1 MPLFRRSD
9 AQGERSAADR
19 ERARLEREARRR
31 GVTVEELLGSQEAP
45 PPVEAEPP
53 PPADP
58 DPAPAD
64 PAPALEPVVG
74 SEPHSDP
81 EPPTVPEPD
90 PVLPEED
97 LTWVEP
103 EPEPPAPEPEPEP
116 EPPAPE
122 PEPEP
127 EPPSPEPVVG
137 SQPHSDPD
145 PTTEEPEPPAEHRA
159 APVGDDLPPRELD
172 PPPLPAS
179 SPPRPRP
186 RPPRRRYAQP
196 DARRSPAQ
204 GPVRRRRSWFAR
216 IAAVLVIVAAVAVL
230 WFLFNLFQPGK
241 GDGTGRVAIEIPQ
254 GATARE
260 VGDLLA
266 ERDVVSSGFYFDL
279 RARLAG
285 KRDDFKAGRYTL
297 AHDMSYGAALD
308 ALTEREPAAP
318 PTVKITIPEGRS
330 RTEIAPTVKEA
341 GISGSYLA
349 ASKRHKGF
357 DPREY
362 GAPRST
368 RSLEGFLFP
377 ATYEM
382 REGQAT
388 ARRLVGQQLDAFRQN
403 FSTVSMR
410 AAKRRNLT
418 PYDVLIIASMVER
431 EAQVPKERP
440 LIAAVIYNR
449 LRERMPL
456 GIDATTRYDLGV
468 WHRPLRVSEL
478 QRDTPYNTRTR
489 LGLPPTPIGNP
500 GLDSI
505 KAAAKPADV
514 DYLYYV
520 VKPNTCGEHS
530 FSKTDAE
537 FQKDV
542 AAYEAAR
549 AKNGGKSP
557 DTCDD

>member
-31 GVTVEELLGSQEAP
+31 GVPVEELLGSEEAA
-45 PPVEAEPP
+45 PPVEAVPP

-58 DPAPAD
+58 EPAPA
-64 PAPALEPVVG
+64 PPEPVVG
-74 SEPHSDP
+74 SDSHSEP
-81 EPPTVPEPD
+81 EPTTE

-97 LTWVEP
+97 LTWVEPEPSPPEPEPEP

-122 PEPEP
+122 P
-127 EPPSPEPVVG
+127 VVG
-137 SQPHSDPD
+137 SDSHSELE
-145 PTTEEPEPPAEHRA
+145 PTTAEEPEPTAEHRA
-159 APVGDDLPPRELD
+159 AAPAGDELPPRDLE
-172 PPPLPAS
+172 PPPLPAPS
-179 SPPRPRP
+179 ASRPRP

-204 GPVRRRRSWFAR
+204 GPVRRRRSWLAR
-216 IAAVLVIVAAVAVL
+216 IAAVLVIVLAVGVL

-241 GDGTGRVAIEIPQ
+241 GDGTGRVAVEIPQ

-266 ERDVVSSGFYFDL
+266 DRDVVSSGFYFDL
-279 RARLAG
+279 RAWLAG
-285 KRDDFKAGRYTL
+285 KREDFKAGRYTL

-308 ALTEREPAAP
+308 ALTEHEPAAP

-388 ARRLVGQQLDAFRQN
+388 ARRLVGHQLEAFRQN
-403 FSTVSMR
+403 FDTVSMR

-478 QRDTPYNTRTR
+478 ERDTPFNTRTR

-530 FSKTDAE
+530 FSETDAE

>member
-31 GVTVEELLGSQEAP
+31 GVPVEELLGSEEVAP
-45 PPVEAEPP
+45 PAEAVPP

-58 DPAPAD
+58 EPAP
-64 PAPALEPVVG
+64 PEPVVG
-74 SEPHSDP
+74 SDSHSEP
-81 EPPTVPEPD
+81 EPTTE

-103 EPEPPAPEPEPEP
+103 EPAPPAPEPEPEP

-127 EPPSPEPVVG
+127 EPPAPEPVVG
-137 SQPHSDPD
+137 SDSHSELE
-145 PTTEEPEPPAEHRA
+145 PTTAEEPEPTAEHRA
-159 APVGDDLPPRELD
+159 AAPAGDELPPRDLE
-172 PPPLPAS
+172 PPPLPAPS
-179 SPPRPRP
+179 ASRPRP

-204 GPVRRRRSWFAR
+204 GPVRRRRSWLAR
-216 IAAVLVIVAAVAVL
+216 IAAVLVIVLAVGVL

-241 GDGTGRVAIEIPQ
+241 GDGTGRVAVEIPQ

-266 ERDVVSSGFYFDL
+266 DRDVVSSGFYFDL
-279 RARLAG
+279 RAWLAG
-285 KRDDFKAGRYTL
+285 KREDFKAGRYTL

-308 ALTEREPAAP
+308 ALTEHEPAAP

-388 ARRLVGQQLDAFRQN
+388 ARRLVGHQLEAFRQN
-403 FSTVSMR
+403 FDTVSMR

-478 QRDTPYNTRTR
+478 ERDTPFNTRTR

-530 FSKTDAE
+530 FSETDAE

>member
-31 GVTVEELLGSQEAP
+31 GVPVEELLGSQETPPLADPAP
-45 PPVEAEPP
+45 PL
-53 PPADP
+53 ADP
-58 DPAPAD
+58 APPLADPALPPAD
-64 PAPALEPVVG
+64 PAP
-74 SEPHSDP
+74 
-81 EPPTVPEPD
+81 PPD
-90 PVLPEED
+90 
-97 LTWVEP
+97 
-103 EPEPPAPEPEPEP
+103 A
-116 EPPAPE
+116 
-122 PEPEP
+122 
-127 EPPSPEPVVG
+127 VVG
-137 SQPHSDPD
+137 SQSHS
-145 PTTEEPEPPAEHRA
+145 EPEPTTVHEGPEPTAEHRA

-172 PPPLPAS
+172 PPPLPSS

-216 IAAVLVIVAAVAVL
+216 IAAVLVIVLAVAVL

-241 GDGTGRVAIEIPQ
+241 GDGTGRVAVEIPQ

-308 ALTEREPAAP
+308 ALTEHEPAAP
-318 PTVKITIPEGRS
+318 PTVKITIPEGRTRS
-330 RTEIAPTVKEA
+330 EIAPAVKQA
-341 GISGSYLA
+341 GITGSYLA

-368 RSLEGFLFP
+368 RTLEGFLFP

-431 EAQVPKERP
+431 EAQVAKERP
-440 LIAAVIYNR
+440 VIAAVIYNR

-468 WHRPLRVSEL
+468 WDRPLRVSEL

-537 FQKDV
+537 FQRDV